1 MKKPPARAKGKK
13 SSEHVFFF
21 SFKIC
26 LLACLF
32 ACLLACLLACL
43 FVCLLACL
51 GCAGPPLGQGG
62 RALVAGGWATLPD
75 GGRASF
81 PSWPGAADQ
90 RLQGTGLVAP
100 EHVEY

>member
-21 SFKIC
+21 SFKIY
-26 LLACLF
+26 LF
-32 ACLLACLLACL
+32 ACL
-43 FVCLLACL
+43 FVCLLACLFACL

-62 RALVAGGWATLPD
+62 RALVAGGGATLPD
-75 GGRASF
+75 GGRASSF
-81 PSWPGAADQ
+81 QAGLGAADQ

-100 EHVEY
+100 GHVEY

>member
-26 LLACLF
+26 LF
-32 ACLLACLLACL
+32 ACL

-100 EHVEY
+100 GYVEY